1 MGIYCGLSKML
12 QTKSLGFNS
21 KYGFLK
27 LLCDFTLVKT
37 GDLDWQLRI
46 FHPVPS
52 VHNWSEFINV
62 LFRTYLSISTKCTL
76 HRRSLAHSDYFTY
89 VPLIV
94 EDIHINSVPLKKK
107 KFKPHFISLSSLSL
121 TKYMQNQDTLNKI
134 TYFNILA

>member
-1 MGIYCGLSKML
+1 MLSVKIFRVGIYCGLSRIL

-27 LLCDFTLVKT
+27 LLLDFSLVKT

-52 VHNWSEFINV
+52 VHNSSEFINV
-62 LFRTYLSISTKCTL
+62 RFRTFYSTSSKCTL

-89 VPLIV
+89 MPLID
-94 EDIHINSVPLKKK
+94 EDIHINSVPLWKKI
-107 KFKPHFISLSSLSL
+107 KPHYSLVYLVFLWQSICRI
-121 TKYMQNQDTLNKI
+121 KI
-134 TYFNILA
+134 L